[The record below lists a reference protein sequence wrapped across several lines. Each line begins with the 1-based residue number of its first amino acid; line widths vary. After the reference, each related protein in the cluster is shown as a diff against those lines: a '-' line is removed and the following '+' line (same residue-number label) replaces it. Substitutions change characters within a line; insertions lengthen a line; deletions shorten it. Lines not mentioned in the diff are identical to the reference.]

1 MPNGGP
7 QSLSWSRNLRWLRPP
22 QKHRHQN
29 NSIRPAPSRLT
40 TCGCRGASG
49 MRKARGEHWSPR
61 RHRGLYLVFPILS
74 EGIESRVW
82 EEERRCLA
90 RGGSKAAARIASRV
104 RFGCKKV
111 LGCCPAGRPP
121 VAEARCRYRGNES
134 LSGRSAPRPLL
145 PGRGES
151 QAFRA
156 CICKL
161 DRRRWYR
168 VGEPDEQPN
177 SRRWS

>member
-1 MPNGGP
+1 VWGKRSAAALLGG
-7 QSLSWSRNLRWLRPP
+7 
-22 QKHRHQN
+22 K
-29 NSIRPAPSRLT
+29 
-40 TCGCRGASG
+40 
-49 MRKARGEHWSPR
+49 
-61 RHRGLYLVFPILS
+61 
-74 EGIESRVW
+74 
-82 EEERRCLA
+82 
-90 RGGSKAAARIASRV
+90 SKAAAKIASRV

-121 VAEARCRYRGNES
+121 VAEARCRYRSIES

-156 CICKL
+156 CISKL